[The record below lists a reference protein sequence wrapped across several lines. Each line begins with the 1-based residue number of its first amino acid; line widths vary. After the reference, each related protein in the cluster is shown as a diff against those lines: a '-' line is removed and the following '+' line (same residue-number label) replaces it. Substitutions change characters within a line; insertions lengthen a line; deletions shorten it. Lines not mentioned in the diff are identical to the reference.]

1 MRIKFSLTAPV
12 LCMLVYPCG
21 RACAQWAQIASPTPG
36 SQLPGIAVTF
46 TWNAISGADSY
57 WLDVGTALALG
68 NVCGGQIAGTSSTCS
83 GIPTQ
88 PGVTTIYVQLWT
100 HSNGAWQTPNQ
111 YTYAAPGD
119 FTVSMSP
126 VSASAAPGKTAQYTV
141 TVNPIGGFSQPV
153 FLTALAP
160 YAPLDSLLWHG
171 TLPGT
176 LISPN
181 WSATLSANVSQS
193 ASIGGPWNVV
203 INATSGNITR
213 QTSAGLNITK
223 ALVPLSITTQSLPPG
238 TVQVAYPQT
247 TLLAIGGTTPY
258 AWSVTS
264 GSLDGLSLNQSS
276 GLLSGIPATAG
287 TYSFTVRV
295 TDAASRTANATFS
308 LTVSPASTPL
318 TIGTTSPLPNATVGV
333 PYSPPSLSATGGT
346 PPYSWTVTSGTLPPG
361 LNLSSGALS
370 GTPTTANVYTF
381 SLGVADSASHSASHS
396 FSLTVTSGT
405 TVKEYIRMNGRVIAI
420 ETK

>member
-46 TWNAISGADSY
+46 TWNAISGADAYWLDVGTALALGNICGGQIAGTSSTCSRIPTQPGVTTIYVQLWTHSNGAWQTPNQYTYTAPAATAAIQSPTPGSQLPGIAVTFTWNTISGADSY

-160 YAPLDSLLWHG
+160 YAPLDSLLWNG

-203 INATSGNITR
+203 INATRSEEH
-213 QTSAGLNITK
+213 TS
-223 ALVPLSITTQSLPPG
+223 
-238 TVQVAYPQT
+238 
-247 TLLAIGGTTPY
+247 
-258 AWSVTS
+258 
-264 GSLDGLSLNQSS
+264 
-276 GLLSGIPATAG
+276 
-287 TYSFTVRV
+287 
-295 TDAASRTANATFS
+295 
-308 LTVSPASTPL
+308 
-318 TIGTTSPLPNATVGV
+318 
-333 PYSPPSLSATGGT
+333 
-346 PPYSWTVTSGTLPPG
+346 
-361 LNLSSGALS
+361 
-370 GTPTTANVYTF
+370 
-381 SLGVADSASHSASHS
+381 
-396 FSLTVTSGT
+396 
-405 TVKEYIRMNGRVIAI
+405 E
-420 ETK
+420 

>member
-1 MRIKFSLTAPV
+1 
-12 LCMLVYPCG
+12 
-21 RACAQWAQIASPTPG
+21 
-36 SQLPGIAVTF
+36 
-46 TWNAISGADSY
+46 
-57 WLDVGTALALG
+57 
-68 NVCGGQIAGTSSTCS
+68 
-83 GIPTQ
+83 
-88 PGVTTIYVQLWT
+88 
-100 HSNGAWQTPNQ
+100 
-111 YTYAAPGD
+111 
-119 FTVSMSP
+119 MSP

-160 YAPLDSLLWHG
+160 YAPLDSLLWNG

-287 TYSFTVRV
+287 PYSFTVRV

-381 SLGVADSASHSASHS
+381 SLGVADSASHS
-396 FSLTVTSGT
+396 T
-405 TVKEYIRMNGRVIAI
+405 T
-420 ETK
+420 TT